1 MTLTILRTLWKYYWV
16 IQLLVIITLVY
27 FLRKEK
33 SKANDYESVYQASQQ
48 EIRIWRD
55 EAGKNRS
62 RAEIAEID
70 AANAKL
76 VLESELKETIRKE
89 VGNLR
94 KNLISYSQVS
104 ATTTGAISGSFTDT
118 LFVMNEMPEIPAKT
132 ISIQEPNLDFRAVY
146 VPSLDTLMA
155 SYQVKHN
162 FEVFY
167 YYRRP
172 GKKPFNFLRRKQAVA
187 EIKFDNPGSQA
198 DSLFTIVMKRKKSF
212 FGRLF

>member
-1 MTLTILRTLWKYYWV
+1 MILSTLKTIWKYYWV
-16 IQLLVIITLVY
+16 IQLLVIITLFY

-76 VLESELKETIRKE
+76 VLESNLKETIRKE

-104 ATTTGAISGSFTDT
+104 ASTTGAISGSLTDT
-118 LFVMNEMPEIPAKT
+118 LFIMNKMPELPAKT
-132 ISIQEPNLDFRAVY
+132 ISIQEPNLNFQAVY

-155 SYQVKHN
+155 SYQVKHD

-198 DSLFTIVMKRKKSF
+198 DSLFTIVMKRKKGF
-212 FGRLF
+212 LGRLF